1 MNRLSY
7 VAAVKIQCWFRTLRS
22 ESNAKIRQMKY
33 EEERRL
39 LVAAYTLR
47 DLRLTYEK
55 IKRERCNSCPTC
67 LAMRRK
73 KTKETPQVIHKK
85 KQAKKELDYA
95 YDNELLAPLWQSCF
109 RVISLVG
116 IATIIFCYLID
127 NTFIRTKSYSRI
139 EIHPSFGI
147 PDNIEQTSGIIIQN
161 NSDIISDQSFTKE
174 KGLQINLLAG
184 GIELYGSSV
193 LSFNILGT
201 HSIQDL

>member
-55 IKRERCNSCPTC
+55 IKRERCNSCSTC
-67 LAMRRK
+67 LAMRRR
-73 KTKETPQVIHKK
+73 KTKEICQVIPKK
-85 KQAKKELDYA
+85 KYTEKKEDYE

-109 RVISLVG
+109 RVMSLVG

-127 NTFIRTKSYSRI
+127 NTFIRTKAYSRI

-147 PDNIEQTSGIIIQN
+147 PDNIEQTSEIRIQN
-161 NSDIISDQSFTKE
+161 NSDIINDQSFTKE
-174 KGLQINLLAG
+174 QGLQFNLPSR
-184 GIELYGSSV
+184 GIESYGSSV

-201 HSIQDL
+201 DSIQDL

>member
-47 DLRLTYEK
+47 DLRLTFEK
-55 IKRERCNSCPTC
+55 IKRERCNNCATC

-73 KTKETPQVIHKK
+73 KTKEISQVIHKK
-85 KQAKKELDYA
+85 KQAEKEEDYKR
-95 YDNELLAPLWQSCF
+95 DDELLAPLWQSCF
-109 RVISLVG
+109 RVMSLVG
-116 IATIIFCYLID
+116 IATIVFCYLID
-127 NTFIRTKSYSRI
+127 NTFIQSKAYSRKG
-139 EIHPSFGI
+139 IHPSFGI
-147 PDNIEQTSGIIIQN
+147 PDNIEQTSGIRIQN
-161 NSDIISDQSFTKE
+161 NSDIISDQIFTK
-174 KGLQINLLAG
+174 KQGLQSNILIE

-193 LSFNILGT
+193 LSFNIPST
-201 HSIQDL
+201 DSIQHL